1 MTSHTMQPPKA
12 LGLYDPRFEHDAC
25 GVGMVARLDNT
36 PTHEVVERGI
46 AALKNLEHRGASG
59 ADPCTGDGAG
69 ILMQMP
75 DELLRAVVEFELP
88 PPGAYGVLMC
98 FLPADDD
105 AHRARLEGLLER
117 TVCAEGHTVLGW
129 REVPVRPE
137 HTGEVAGAC
146 RPVIR
151 QLFVGAGP
159 LGAAGTG
166 HDGAGPQDAAGTG
179 SDGADAAGTGSDGV
193 GARGAPGEGFDQ
205 DAFERK
211 LYVIRRVCELN
222 PDGAGLYV
230 ASSSSRTLNYKG
242 MLISWQLADFYPDL
256 QDERCM
262 SALALVHS
270 RFSTNTFPSWEL
282 AHPYRTI
289 CHNGEINTV
298 MGNVNWMRARESELS
313 SELFGE
319 DLQKILPVVTPGN
332 SDSATFDN
340 VMELLLLAG
349 RSPAHAAMMMI
360 PEAYRDRED
369 LPAELVGFYAYHSCL
384 MEPWDGPA
392 SVAFTDGRVV
402 GATLDRNG
410 LRPGRWVETADGHV
424 VLGSETGILDVAPGE
439 IVRLGRLQPGK
450 LFLVDLERGR
460 IVEDG
465 EVKREVSTRRP
476 YREWYERSSV
486 SFDELEPSEQ
496 VTISDQPLHRR
507 QRAFGYSQEDL
518 RVLLSPMARD
528 GAEPIGSMGNDI
540 SLAVLSDQAPPLFSY
555 FKQLFAQVTNPPIDP
570 IREEI
575 VMSLETTLGSERNLF
590 EETPEHAHKLVL
602 ERPILLNRELE
613 TLRHVSH
620 ELFAARTI
628 DITWPVAEGAA
639 GMAAALERVCEQA
652 HDAISAG
659 VNIIVLSDRSL
670 GPRRAPIPSLLAVAS
685 VHHHLVREGTRLR
698 VGIVL
703 ESGEPREVHHFATL
717 IGYGASAINPYLL
730 LETLDELVIERRIT
744 GPGDGGGA
752 PVGAG
757 NASGR
762 APGAASSNSASSD
775 GAQWPGT
782 EELNQRLEEAAQN
795 TVKAI
800 GKGLLKTISKM
811 GISTIQSYRGAQIFE
826 AVGLEH
832 ELIDRHFTGTA
843 SRIGGVG
850 LDVLATEALE
860 RHARA
865 YPSPRDDLLPVGGVY
880 AWRRDGEHHMWNPET
895 IALVQHAVRAANGN
909 VMAALGGEADA
920 LAEVRDSDAN
930 AKYREYADAIN
941 EDAAR
946 KATLRGLLRFK
957 DPADPAGANGVDGPP
972 DGGAGADIDGMER
985 EAAHGDTGPRAAGG
999 GDDTTTTNIP
1009 CEPIP
1014 LDQVEPASEIVRRF
1028 CTGAMSLGS
1037 ISREA
1042 HETLAI
1048 AMNRLG
1054 GRSNTGEGGEDPARY
1069 QPDPNGDRRRSAIKQ
1084 VASGRFGV
1092 TIHYLVNADE
1102 LQIKMAQGAKPG
1114 EGGQLPGHKVDKY
1127 IGSIR
1132 HTTPGV
1138 GLISPPPHHD
1148 IYSIEDLKQ
1157 LIYDLRCSNPPT
1169 DTHAGAQVSVKL
1181 VAEVGVGTVAAG
1193 VSKANAD
1200 RVLISGHDGGTG
1212 ASPLS
1217 SIQAAGIPWEI
1228 GLAETQQTLLLN
1240 DLRSRIV
1247 VQTDG
1252 QLKTGRDV
1260 VIAAMLGADE
1270 MGFSTA
1276 PLIATGC
1283 IMMRACHLNTCPVGI
1298 ATQDPALRERFK
1310 GTPEHVVNFFF
1321 FVAEE
1326 VREILASLGLRSL
1339 DEAIGRVDL
1348 LEAQPA
1354 IEHWKARGVD
1364 LTHILTHVELP
1375 DDAPRRRVQPPPEV
1389 LSDALDWELVKRSA
1403 GAIER
1408 GERISFALP
1417 IRNVNRCVGG
1427 ILSSHIARAHGA
1439 AGLPEGSIEVS
1450 FEGSAGQSFGGWLA
1464 PGVTFT
1470 LWGDANDYTGKGL
1483 SGGVLAV
1490 RPRAGMAPE
1499 FKAQENVIVGN
1510 TLLYGAT
1517 AGRAF
1522 FRGLAG
1528 ERFAVRNSGA
1538 SAVVEGVGD
1547 HGCEYMTGGRVVVL
1561 GPTGRNFAAGMS
1573 GGVAYVLDE
1582 EGAFPKRCN
1591 MGMVGFETPEEADV
1605 AELRA
1610 LISEHARRTDSPVAE
1625 RVLAQWEELLARG
1638 AFVKVMPHDYR
1649 RVLREQAAEAQA
1661 AASSP
1666 ESPSPAVAA

>member
-1 MTSHTMQPPKA
+1 MTSQTLPSQA
-12 LGLYDPRFEHDAC
+12 AGLYDHRYEHDAC
-25 GVGMVARLDNT
+25 GVGMVARLDNQ
-36 PTHEVVERGI
+36 PTHEVVMRAL
-46 AALKNLEHRGASG
+46 AALENLEHRGASG
-59 ADPCTGDGAG
+59 ADPLTGDGAG

-75 DELLRAVVEFELP
+75 DELLRAVAGFELP
-88 PPGAYGVLMC
+88 PPGAYGVMMC
-98 FLPADDD
+98 FLPTE
-105 AHRARLEGLLER
+105 RAARERIEALLER
-117 TVCAEGHTVLGW
+117 TVEEEGQRLIGW
-129 REVPVRPE
+129 RDVPVRPE
-137 HTGEVAGAC
+137 HTGATAAAS
-146 RPVIR
+146 RPAIR
-151 QLFVGAGP
+151 QLFVGAAGVGVSGI
-159 LGAAGTG
+159 GAAGGGGDATA
-166 HDGAGPQDAAGTG
+166 DGVGALAGSR
-179 SDGADAAGTGSDGV
+179 SDGAD
-193 GARGAPGEGFDQ
+193 RPGFDQ

-211 LYVIRRVCELN
+211 LYVIRRVVEQAVAAST
-222 PDGAGLYV
+222 DADSGFYV
-230 ASSSSRTLNYKG
+230 TSGSSRTLNYKG
-242 MLISWQLADFYPDL
+242 MLISYQLAAFYPDL
-256 QDERCM
+256 RDERCK

-313 SELFGE
+313 SALFGE
-319 DLQKILPVVTPGN
+319 DLAKILPVVTPGN

-340 VMELLLLAG
+340 VLELLMLAG
-349 RSPAHAAMMMI
+349 RSLPHAVMMMI
-360 PEAYRDRED
+360 PEAFRGRAD
-369 LPAELVGFYAYHSCL
+369 LPEELKGFYAFHSCL

-410 LRPGRWVETADGHV
+410 LRPGRWVITRDGHV
-424 VLGSETGILDVAPGE
+424 VLGSEAGLLDVPARE
-439 IVRLGRLQPGK
+439 VVRLGRLQPGK
-450 LFLVDLERGR
+450 LFLVDLQQGR
-460 IVEDG
+460 VIDDG
-465 EVKREVSTRRP
+465 EVKHRIATQKP
-476 YREWYERSSV
+476 YGEWYARNAVRFAEI
-486 SFDELEPSEQ
+486 EPSEQ
-496 VTISDQPLHRR
+496 VTLSDQPLQRR
-507 QRAFGYSQEDL
+507 QRAFGYTQEDL
-518 RVLLSPMARD
+518 RVLLEPMARD
-528 GAEPIGSMGNDI
+528 AQEPIGSMGNDL

-575 VMSLETTLGSERNLF
+575 VMSLSTSLGTERNLF
-590 EETPEHAHKLVL
+590 DETPEHAHKLEL
-602 ERPILLNRELE
+602 EQPILLNRELE
-613 TLRHVSH
+613 TLRHISH
-620 ELFAARTI
+620 EVFSSRTLN
-628 DITWPVAEGAA
+628 ITWPVAEGTA
-639 GMAAALERVCEQA
+639 GMERALARVCEQA
-652 HDAISAG
+652 HEAIAEG
-659 VNIIVLSDRSL
+659 VNIIILSDRLL
-670 GPRRAPIPSLLAVAS
+670 GPAQAPIPSLLAVSS

-698 VGIVL
+698 AGIVL

-717 IGYGASAINPYLL
+717 IGYGASAINPYVM
-730 LETLDELVIERRIT
+730 LETLDQLVAQGRIAR
-744 GPGDGGGA
+744 PGGSGEA
-752 PVGAG
+752 PALSPV
-757 NASGR
+757 
-762 APGAASSNSASSD
+762 
-775 GAQWPGT
+775 
-782 EELNQRLEEAAQN
+782 EAANN

-826 AVGLEH
+826 AVGLDRA
-832 ELIDRHFTGTA
+832 LIDRHFTGTA

-850 LDVLATEALE
+850 LEVLAVEALE

-865 YPSPRDDLLPVGGVY
+865 YPEAGRPVDSLLPVGGVY

-895 IALVQHAVRAANGN
+895 IALVQHAVRSPIRGGAAEDG
-909 VMAALGGEADA
+909 VQAALGGDARAGAEA
-920 LAEVRDSDAN
+920 RDSPAFQ
-930 AKYREYADAIN
+930 KYREYAAAVND
-941 EDAAR
+941 DAAR
-946 KATLRGLLRFK
+946 RAALRGLLRF
-957 DPADPAGANGVDGPP
+957 DAEG
-972 DGGAGADIDGMER
+972 R
-985 EAAHGDTGPRAAGG
+985 Q
-999 GDDTTTTNIP
+999 
-1009 CEPIP
+1009 PIP
-1014 LDQVEPASEIVRRF
+1014 LEEVEPAKEIVRRF

-1054 GRSNTGEGGEDPARY
+1054 GRSNTGEGGEDPARFR
-1069 QPDPNGDRRRSAIKQ
+1069 PDANGDRRRSAIKQ

-1114 EGGQLPGHKVDKY
+1114 EGGQLPGHKVDAY

-1157 LIYDLRCSNPPT
+1157 LIYDLRCSNPS
-1169 DTHAGAQVSVKL
+1169 AQVSVKL
-1181 VAEVGVGTVAAG
+1181 VSEVGVGTVAAG

-1200 RVLISGHDGGTG
+1200 RVLIAGHDGGTG

-1260 VIAAMLGADE
+1260 VIAALLGADE

-1298 ATQDPALRERFK
+1298 ATQDPELRKRFE
-1310 GTPEHVVNFFF
+1310 GRPEHVVNFFF

-1326 VREILASLGLRSL
+1326 VREILASLGLRTL

-1348 LEAQPA
+1348 LSAERA

-1364 LTHILTHVELP
+1364 LTHILAQVELP
-1375 DDAPRRRVQPPPEV
+1375 QGSPRHRIEAPPSV
-1389 LSDALDWELVKRSA
+1389 LEDALDWELVERSRAVIEA
-1403 GAIER
+1403 GEPTLAELANRDGRPARTDTTSSESTGRPRVEID
-1408 GERISFALP
+1408 LP

-1427 ILSSHIARAHGA
+1427 ILSSHIARARGA
-1439 AGLPEGSIEVS
+1439 EGLPPDSIFVR
-1450 FEGSAGQSFGGWLA
+1450 FRGSAGQSFGGWLA
-1464 PGVTFT
+1464 PGVTFQ
-1470 LWGDANDYTGKGL
+1470 LEGDTNDYTGKGL
-1483 SGGVLAV
+1483 SGGVVSV
-1490 RPRAGMAPE
+1490 RPPREMSADFLAE
-1499 FKAQENVIVGN
+1499 ENVIVGN
-1510 TLLYGAT
+1510 TVLYGAT

-1538 SAVVEGVGD
+1538 WAVVEGVGD

-1573 GGVAYVLDE
+1573 GGIAYVLDE
-1582 EGAFPKRCN
+1582 LGAFPARCN
-1591 MGMVGFETPEEADV
+1591 MGMVGFEEISEAD
-1605 AELRA
+1605 AIELRA
-1610 LISEHARRTDSPVAE
+1610 MIEEHEQRTGSPVA
-1625 RVLAQWEELLARG
+1625 RDVLARFRELLAAG
-1638 AFVKVMPHDYR
+1638 GFVKVMPHDYK
-1649 RVLREQAAEAQA
+1649 RVLSTLSLTGTGEPAAAEVARAQA
-1661 AASSP
+1661 HAAGNGGAFAGSLG
-1666 ESPSPAVAA
+1666 AVAASGMAPAAEEESV

>member
-1 MTSHTMQPPKA
+1 MTSHITQPPRA
-12 LGLYDPRFEHDAC
+12 VGLYDPRFEHDAC
-25 GVGMVARLDNT
+25 GVGMVARLDNR
-36 PTHEVVERGI
+36 PTHEVITRAI
-46 AALKNLEHRGASG
+46 TALENLEHRGATG
-59 ADPCTGDGAG
+59 ADPGTGDGAG

-98 FLPADDD
+98 FLPTDPQA
-105 AHRARLEGLLER
+105 RGRLEALLER
-117 TVCAEGHTVLGW
+117 TVAAEGQRLLGW
-129 REVPVRPE
+129 RQVPADPE
-137 HTGEVAGAC
+137 QAGEVAGGC
-146 RPVIR
+146 RPEIR

-159 LGAAGTG
+159 E
-166 HDGAGPQDAAGTG
+166 Q
-179 SDGADAAGTGSDGV
+179 
-193 GARGAPGEGFDQ
+193 EGDQ

-211 LYVIRRVCELN
+211 LYVIRRVCELTAGE
-222 PDGAGLYV
+222 PGLYV
-230 ASSSSRTLNYKG
+230 TSSSSRTINYKG
-242 MLISWQLADFYPDL
+242 MLISYQLAAFYADL
-256 QDERCM
+256 RDERAK

-282 AHPYRTI
+282 AHPYRVI

-298 MGNVNWMRARESELS
+298 MGNVNWMRARESELR

-319 DLQKILPVVTPGN
+319 DLEKILPVVSPGN

-340 VMELLLLAG
+340 VLELLMLAG
-349 RSPAHAAMMMI
+349 RSLPHAAMMMI
-360 PEAYRDRED
+360 PEAYRGRKD
-369 LPAELVGFYAYHSCL
+369 LPEHLKGFYAFHACL

-410 LRPGRWVETADGHV
+410 LRPGRWVETTDGHV
-424 VLGSETGILDVAPGE
+424 VLGSESGLLDIPPEQVR
-439 IVRLGRLQPGK
+439 RLGRLQPGK

-460 IVEDG
+460 IVEDE
-465 EVKREVSTRRP
+465 EVKREVSTNRP
-476 YREWYERSSV
+476 YGEWYARHAVHFS
-486 SFDELEPSEQ
+486 ELPPSEQ
-496 VTISDQPLHRR
+496 VTLSSQPLRLR

-518 RVLLSPMARD
+518 RVLLAPMAID
-528 GAEPIGSMGNDI
+528 GAEPVGSMGNDL

-575 VMSLETTLGSERNLF
+575 VMSLATSLGNERNLF
-590 EETPEHAHKLVL
+590 DETPEHAHKLL
-602 ERPILLNRELE
+602 LDQPILLNRELE

-620 ELFAARTI
+620 DVYAADTI
-628 DITWPVAEGAA
+628 DITWPVAEGPTGISEAI
-639 GMAAALERVCEQA
+639 ERICRQA
-652 HDAISAG
+652 REAIARG
-659 VNIIVLSDRSL
+659 VNIIILSDRNL
-670 GPRRAPIPSLLAVAS
+670 GPRRVATPSLLAVAA
-685 VHHHLVREGTRLR
+685 VHHHLVLEGTRLR
-698 VGIVL
+698 AGIIV

-717 IGYGASAINPYLL
+717 IGYGASAVNPYLL
-730 LETLDELVIERRIT
+730 LETLDEMVVEGRIAA
-744 GPGDGGGA
+744 GA
-752 PVGAG
+752 SNGVQRP
-757 NASGR
+757 
-762 APGAASSNSASSD
+762 PSS
-775 GAQWPGT
+775 
-782 EELNQRLEEAAQN
+782 EELNDRLEQAAQN
-795 TVKAI
+795 VVKAV

-826 AVGLEH
+826 AVGLEQD
-832 ELIDRHFTGTA
+832 LIDTHFTGTA
-843 SRIGGVG
+843 SRIGGIG
-850 LDVLATEALE
+850 LEVLAIEALE

-865 YPSPRDDLLPVGGVY
+865 YPAPHDELLPVGGVY

-895 IALVQHAVRAANGN
+895 IALVQHAVRAANGD
-909 VMAALGGEADA
+909 VAAAIGGDAEAHRA
-920 LAEVRDSDAN
+920 VRESPAYQ
-930 AKYREYADAIN
+930 KYRDYARLVN

-946 KATLRGLLRFK
+946 RATLRGLLEI
-957 DPADPAGANGVDGPP
+957 G
-972 DGGAGADIDGMER
+972 GGA
-985 EAAHGDTGPRAAGG
+985 AAEGLQ
-999 GDDTTTTNIP
+999 
-1009 CEPIP
+1009 PIP
-1014 LDQVEPASEIVRRF
+1014 LDDVEPASEIVKRF

-1054 GRSNTGEGGEDPARY
+1054 GRSNTGEGGEDPSRFT
-1069 QPDPNGDRRRSAIKQ
+1069 PDSNGDRRRSAIKQ

-1157 LIYDLRCSNPPT
+1157 LIYDLRCSNPS
-1169 DTHAGAQVSVKL
+1169 AEVSVKL
-1181 VAEVGVGTVAAG
+1181 VSEVGVGTVAAG

-1200 RVLISGHDGGTG
+1200 RVLIAGHDGGTG

-1217 SIQAAGIPWEI
+1217 SIQAAGVPWEI

-1240 DLRSRIV
+1240 DLRSRIK

-1260 VIAAMLGADE
+1260 VVAAMLGADE

-1298 ATQDPALRERFK
+1298 ATQDPELRRRFK

-1339 DEAIGRVDL
+1339 DEATGRVDL
-1348 LEAQPA
+1348 LGVSTA
-1354 IEHWKARGVD
+1354 IDHWKARGVD
-1364 LTHILTHVELP
+1364 LTHILTHIELP
-1375 DDAPRRRVQPPPEV
+1375 EQAPRRRVEAPPAV
-1389 LSDALDWELVKRSA
+1389 LEDALDWQLVEAA
-1403 GAIER
+1403 GPAIDQLEPV
-1408 GERISFALP
+1408 SMALP
-1417 IRNVNRCVGG
+1417 IRNRNRCVGG
-1427 ILSSHIARAHGA
+1427 ILSSHVARKHGVK
-1439 AGLPEGSIEVS
+1439 GLPEDSIVVA

-1464 PGVTFT
+1464 PGITFT
-1470 LWGDANDYTGKGL
+1470 LSGDANDYAGKGL
-1483 SGGVLAV
+1483 SGGVFAI
-1490 RPRAGMAPE
+1490 RPREGMASDW
-1499 FKAQENVIVGN
+1499 KAEENVIVGN
-1510 TLLYGAT
+1510 TVLYGAT

-1573 GGVAYVLDE
+1573 GGVAYVLDADGTFAE
-1582 EGAFPKRCN
+1582 RCN
-1591 MGMVGFETPEEADV
+1591 MGMVGFDELAEAD
-1605 AELRA
+1605 AIELRA
-1610 LISEHARRTDSPVAE
+1610 MIEEHQRRTESPVAAS
-1625 RVLAQWEELLARG
+1625 VLGRWQELLDSN
-1638 AFVKVMPHDYR
+1638 AFVKVMPHDYK
-1649 RVLREQAAEAQA
+1649 RVLRELAEEEALARTA
-1661 AASSP
+1661 AANGR
-1666 ESPSPAVAA
+1666 PADGRTLDAVGGAGA

>member
-1 MTSHTMQPPKA
+1 MNSHNKQPPKA
-12 LGLYDPRFEHDAC
+12 VGLYDPRFEHDAC
-25 GVGMVARLDNT
+25 GVGMVARLDNR
-36 PTHEVVERGI
+36 PTHEVISRAI
-46 AALKNLEHRGASG
+46 TALENLEHRGASG

-75 DELLRAVVEFELP
+75 DELLRSAVDFELP
-88 PPGAYGVLMC
+88 PLGAYGVLMC
-98 FLPADDD
+98 FLPTDPA
-105 AHRARLEGLLER
+105 ARGRLEGLLEAIVR
-117 TVCAEGHTVLGW
+117 AEGQRLLGW
-129 REVPVRPE
+129 REVPVNAE
-137 HTGEVAGAC
+137 HTGEVAAAC

-151 QLFVGAGP
+151 QLFVGAG
-159 LGAAGTG
+159 AAQEN
-166 HDGAGPQDAAGTG
+166 D
-179 SDGADAAGTGSDGV
+179 
-193 GARGAPGEGFDQ
+193 R

-211 LYVIRRVCELN
+211 LYVIRRISDLTAQE
-222 PDGAGLYV
+222 PGLYV
-230 ASSSSRTLNYKG
+230 TSSSSRTINYKG
-242 MLISWQLADFYPDL
+242 MLISYQLAAFYSDL
-256 QDERCM
+256 RDERTR

-282 AHPYRTI
+282 AHPYRVI

-298 MGNVNWMRARESELS
+298 MGNVNWMRARESELR
-313 SELFGE
+313 SELFGD
-319 DLQKILPVVTPGN
+319 DLDKILPVVTPGN

-340 VMELLLLAG
+340 VLELLMLAG
-349 RSPAHAAMMMI
+349 RSLPHAAMMMI

-369 LPAELVGFYAYHSCL
+369 LPEYLKGFYAFHACL

-392 SVAFTDGRVV
+392 SVAFTDGRVA

-410 LRPGRWVETADGHV
+410 LRPGRWVETTDGHV
-424 VLGSETGILDVAPGE
+424 VLGSESGLLDIPPEQVL
-439 IVRLGRLQPGK
+439 RLGRLQPGK

-460 IVEDG
+460 VVEDE
-465 EVKREVSTRRP
+465 EVKREVATRRP
-476 YREWYERSSV
+476 YGEWYARNAVRFAELPPSS
-486 SFDELEPSEQ
+486 EKTL
-496 VTISDQPLHRR
+496 SDQPLRLR

-518 RVLLSPMARD
+518 RVLLAPMAIE
-528 GAEPIGSMGNDI
+528 GAEPVGSMGNDL

-575 VMSLETTLGSERNLF
+575 VMSLATSLGNERNLF
-590 EETPEHAHKLVL
+590 DETPEHAHKLL
-602 ERPILLNRELE
+602 LDQPILLNRELE

-620 ELFAARTI
+620 DVYAARTI
-628 DITWPVAEGAA
+628 DITWPVAEGPA
-639 GMAAALERVCEQA
+639 GMDAAIERICRQA
-652 HDAISAG
+652 REAIAAG
-659 VNIIVLSDRSL
+659 VNIIILSDRQL
-670 GPRRAPIPSLLAVAS
+670 GPRRAPIPSLLAVAA
-685 VHHHLVREGTRLR
+685 VHHHLVLQRTRLR
-698 VGIVL
+698 AGIIV

-730 LETLDELVIERRIT
+730 LETLDEMVAEGRIVRA
-744 GPGDGGGA
+744 GADGTAVALGA
-752 PVGAG
+752 
-757 NASGR
+757 
-762 APGAASSNSASSD
+762 
-775 GAQWPGT
+775 
-782 EELNQRLEEAAQN
+782 EEAAQN
-795 TVKAI
+795 LVKAI

-826 AVGLEH
+826 AVGLER
-832 ELIDRHFTGTA
+832 ELIDTHFTYTA

-850 LDVLATEALE
+850 VEVLAREALE

-865 YPSPRDDLLPVGGVY
+865 YPAGGRDVDSLLPVGGVY

-895 IALVQHAVRAANGN
+895 IALVQQAVRAANGD
-909 VMAALGGEADA
+909 VGAALKGDGDA
-920 LAEVRDSDAN
+920 YQAVRESPAF
-930 AKYREYADAIN
+930 AQYREYARMVN

-946 KATLRGLLRFK
+946 RATLRGLLQI
-957 DPADPAGANGVDGPP
+957 GTDGQGSASEPG
-972 DGGAGADIDGMER
+972 GGAGGRAIAIDE
-985 EAAHGDTGPRAAGG
+985 
-999 GDDTTTTNIP
+999 
-1009 CEPIP
+1009 
-1014 LDQVEPASEIVRRF
+1014 VEPASEIVKRF

-1069 QPDPNGDRRRSAIKQ
+1069 TPDENGDRRRSAIKQ

-1114 EGGQLPGHKVDKY
+1114 EGGQLPGHKVDSY

-1132 HTTPGV
+1132 HTMPGV

-1157 LIYDLRCSNPPT
+1157 LIYDLRCANPQ
-1169 DTHAGAQVSVKL
+1169 AQVSVKL
-1181 VAEVGVGTVAAG
+1181 VSEVGVGTVAAG

-1200 RVLISGHDGGTG
+1200 RVLIAGHDGGTG

-1217 SIQAAGIPWEI
+1217 SIQAAGVPWEI

-1298 ATQDPALRERFK
+1298 ATQDKELRKRFK

-1348 LEAQPA
+1348 LGASEA
-1354 IEHWKARGVD
+1354 IDHWKARGVD
-1364 LTHILTHVELP
+1364 LTHILTHIELP
-1375 DDAPRRRVQPPPEV
+1375 EDAVRRRVEPPPEV
-1389 LSDALDWELVKRSA
+1389 LQDALDWQLVELA
-1403 GAIER
+1403 EPALQR
-1408 GERISFALP
+1408 GERVEAELA
-1417 IRNVNRCVGG
+1417 IRNRNRCVGG
-1427 ILSSHIARAHGA
+1427 ILSSHIAQRHGA
-1439 AGLPEGSIEVS
+1439 EGLPEDSIAVD
-1450 FEGSAGQSFGGWLA
+1450 FEGSAGQSFAGWLA

-1470 LWGDANDYTGKGL
+1470 LRGDAQDYAGKGL
-1483 SGGVLAV
+1483 SGGVFAI
-1490 RPRAGMAPE
+1490 RPREGMGE
-1499 FKAQENVIVGN
+1499 HFKAEQNVIVGN
-1510 TLLYGAT
+1510 TVLYGAT

-1538 SAVVEGVGD
+1538 RAVVEGVGD

-1561 GPTGRNFAAGMS
+1561 GATGRNFAAGMS

-1582 EGAFPKRCN
+1582 QGTFAKRCN
-1591 MGMVGFETPEEADV
+1591 MGMVGFEALSGSDV
-1605 AELRA
+1605 IELRE
-1610 LISEHARRTDSPVAE
+1610 LVEEHLRRTGSPVAA
-1625 RVLAQWEELLARG
+1625 RVLAEWQQLLGKG
-1638 AFVKVMPHDYR
+1638 AFVKVMPHDYK
-1649 RVLREQAAEAQA
+1649 RVLRERAAAAAEVLAARAAENGGLA
-1661 AASSP
+1661 AARSLD
-1666 ESPSPAVAA
+1666 AVGETGA

>member
-1 MTSHTMQPPKA
+1 MNSHIKQPPKA
-12 LGLYDPRFEHDAC
+12 VGLYDPRFEHDAC
-25 GVGMVARLDNT
+25 GVGMVARLDNV
-36 PTHEVVERGI
+36 PTHDVITRAI
-46 AALKNLEHRGASG
+46 MALENLEHRGATG

-75 DELLRAVVEFELP
+75 DELMRAVADFELP
-88 PPGAYGVLMC
+88 APGCYGVLMC
-98 FLPADDD
+98 FLPTEQAP
-105 AHRARLEGLLER
+105 RERLEALLER
-117 TVCAEGHTVLGW
+117 IVLEEGQELLGW
-129 REVPVRPE
+129 RDVPIDE
-137 HTGEVAGAC
+137 QHMGEVAAAC

-151 QLFVGAGP
+151 QLFVGAGN
-159 LGAAGTG
+159 A
-166 HDGAGPQDAAGTG
+166 Q
-179 SDGADAAGTGSDGV
+179 
-193 GARGAPGEGFDQ
+193 RGDQ

-211 LYVIRRVCELN
+211 LYVIRRISDLTAQE
-222 PDGAGLYV
+222 PGLYV
-230 ASSSSRTLNYKG
+230 SSSSSRTINYKG
-242 MLISWQLADFYPDL
+242 MLISYQLGKFYTDL
-256 QDERCM
+256 SDERIK

-282 AHPYRTI
+282 AHPYRVI

-298 MGNVNWMRARESELS
+298 MGNVNWMRARESELH

-319 DLQKILPVVTPGN
+319 DLEKILPVVTPGN

-340 VMELLLLAG
+340 VLELLMLAG
-349 RSPAHAAMMMI
+349 RSLPHAAMMMI
-360 PEAYRDRED
+360 PEAYRDRDD
-369 LPAELVGFYAYHSCL
+369 LPDYLKGFYAFHSCI

-410 LRPGRWVETADGHV
+410 LRPGRWVETTDGYV
-424 VLGSETGILDVAPGE
+424 VLGSESGLLDVPPE
-439 IVRLGRLQPGK
+439 QVRRLGRLRPGK

-460 IVEDG
+460 IVEDE
-465 EVKREVSTRRP
+465 EVKREVSTQHP
-476 YREWYERSSV
+476 YGEWYARNAV
-486 SFDELEPSEQ
+486 AFGDLPPSEQ
-496 VTISDQPLHRR
+496 VTLSDQPLHLR

-518 RVLLSPMARD
+518 RVLLTPMAVD
-528 GAEPIGSMGNDI
+528 GAEPVGSMGNDI

-575 VMSLETTLGSERNLF
+575 VMSLATSLGNERNLF
-590 EETPEHAHKLVL
+590 EETPEHAHKLL
-602 ERPILLNRELE
+602 LDQPILLNRELE
-613 TLRHVSH
+613 TLRHVDH
-620 ELFAARTI
+620 DVYAARTI
-628 DITWPVAEGAA
+628 DITWPVAEGRA
-639 GMAAALERVCEQA
+639 GMSDAIERICRQAREAIAERV
-652 HDAISAG
+652 
-659 VNIIVLSDRSL
+659 NIVILSDRQL
-670 GPRRAPIPSLLAVAS
+670 GPRRAPIPSLLAAAA
-685 VHHHLVREGTRLR
+685 VHHHLVLEGTRLR
-698 VGIVL
+698 IGIIL

-717 IGYGASAINPYLL
+717 IGYGVSAINPYLM
-730 LETLDELVIERRIT
+730 LETLDALVAEGRVVRAAA
-744 GPGDGGGA
+744 DGTA
-752 PVGAG
+752 AVL
-757 NASGR
+757 SGE
-762 APGAASSNSASSD
+762 D
-775 GAQWPGT
+775 
-782 EELNQRLEEAAQN
+782 AAQN
-795 TVKAI
+795 VVKAI

-826 AVGLEH
+826 AVGLDR
-832 ELIDRHFTGTA
+832 ELIDKHFTYTA

-850 LDVLATEALE
+850 VDVLAAEALE

-865 YPSPRDDLLPVGGVY
+865 YPPRGGAREELLPVGGVY

-895 IALVQHAVRAANGN
+895 IALVQQAVRSANGDVRAALTGDS
-909 VMAALGGEADA
+909 EAYA
-920 LAEVRDSDAN
+920 VVRESPAFE
-930 AKYREYADAIN
+930 KYREYARMVN

-946 KATLRGLLRFK
+946 RATLRGLLQIG
-957 DPADPAGANGVDGPP
+957 DANAPAQA
-972 DGGAGADIDGMER
+972 
-985 EAAHGDTGPRAAGG
+985 
-999 GDDTTTTNIP
+999 
-1009 CEPIP
+1009 IP
-1014 LDQVEPASEIVRRF
+1014 LEEVEPASEIVKRF

-1054 GRSNTGEGGEDPARY
+1054 GRSNTGEGGEDPSRFT
-1069 QPDPNGDRRRSAIKQ
+1069 PDANGDRRRSAIKQ

-1114 EGGQLPGHKVDKY
+1114 EGGQLPGHKVDAY

-1157 LIYDLRCSNPPT
+1157 LIYDLRCSNPK
-1169 DTHAGAQVSVKL
+1169 AQVSVKL
-1181 VAEVGVGTVAAG
+1181 VSEVGVGTVAAG

-1200 RVLISGHDGGTG
+1200 RVLIAGHDGGTG

-1240 DLRSRIV
+1240 DLRSRII

-1298 ATQDPALRERFK
+1298 ATQDPELRKRFK

-1339 DEAIGRVDL
+1339 DEATGRVDL
-1348 LEAQPA
+1348 LGVSDA

-1364 LTHILTHVELP
+1364 LTHILTNIELP
-1375 DDAPRRRVQPPPEV
+1375 QDAPRRRVEAPPEV
-1389 LSDALDWELVKRSA
+1389 LGDALDWELVELAQPALEQREPVSL
-1403 GAIER
+1403 
-1408 GERISFALP
+1408 SLP
-1417 IRNVNRCVGG
+1417 IRNRNRCVGG
-1427 ILSSHIARAHGA
+1427 ILSSYIAQRHGA
-1439 AGLPEGSIEVS
+1439 DGLPEDSIVVE

-1470 LWGDANDYTGKGL
+1470 LRGDAQDYAGKGL
-1483 SGGVLAV
+1483 SGGVFAI
-1490 RPRAGMAPE
+1490 RPREGMGE
-1499 FKAQENVIVGN
+1499 HFKAEQNVIVGN
-1510 TLLYGAT
+1510 TVLYGAT

-1538 SAVVEGVGD
+1538 WAVVEGIGD

-1573 GGVAYVLDE
+1573 GGLAYVLDE
-1582 EGAFPKRCN
+1582 DGTFAARCN
-1591 MGMVGFETPEEADV
+1591 MGMVGFEQPSEAD
-1605 AELRA
+1605 AIELRA
-1610 LISEHARRTDSPVAE
+1610 MVEEHLRRTDSAVAA
-1625 RVLAQWEELLARG
+1625 RVLQEWNLLLGRG
-1638 AFVKVMPHDYR
+1638 AFVKVMPHDYK
-1649 RVLREQAAEAQA
+1649 RVLRELAEEEAL
-1661 AASSP
+1661 ASSASGNGRPAP
-1666 ESPSPAVAA
+1666 ERPLDPVGDTGA

>member
-1 MTSHTMQPPKA
+1 MTSHNKQPPRA
-12 LGLYDPRFEHDAC
+12 VGLYDPRFEHDAC
-25 GVGMVARLDNT
+25 GVGMVARLDNR
-36 PTHEVVERGI
+36 PTHEVI
-46 AALKNLEHRGASG
+46 ARAITALENLEHRGATG

-75 DELLRAVVEFELP
+75 DELLRAVVGFELP

-98 FLPADDD
+98 FLPTD
-105 AHRARLEGLLER
+105 ASARGRLEALLEQAVHGSGQR
-117 TVCAEGHTVLGW
+117 LLGW
-129 REVPVRPE
+129 REVPIEEE
-137 HTGEVAGAC
+137 HTGEVAAGC

-159 LGAAGTG
+159 AE
-166 HDGAGPQDAAGTG
+166 Q
-179 SDGADAAGTGSDGV
+179 S
-193 GARGAPGEGFDQ
+193 DQ

-211 LYVIRRVCELN
+211 LYVIRRICELTAEE
-222 PDGAGLYV
+222 PGLYV

-242 MLISWQLADFYPDL
+242 MLISHQLAAFYPDL
-256 QDERCM
+256 RDERTK

-282 AHPYRTI
+282 AHPYRVI

-319 DLQKILPVVTPGN
+319 DLEKILPVVAPGN

-340 VMELLLLAG
+340 VLELLMLAG
-349 RSPAHAAMMMI
+349 RSLPHAAMMMI
-360 PEAYRDRED
+360 PEAYRNRED
-369 LPAELVGFYAYHSCL
+369 LPDYLKGFYAFHACL

-410 LRPGRWVETADGHV
+410 LRPGRWVETTDGHV
-424 VLGSETGILDVAPGE
+424 VLGSESGLLDIPPAEVR
-439 IVRLGRLQPGK
+439 RLGRLQPGK

-460 IVEDG
+460 VVEDE

-476 YREWYERSSV
+476 YGEWFARNAV
-486 SFDELEPSEQ
+486 RFAELPPSEE
-496 VTISDQPLHRR
+496 VTLSNQPLRLR

-518 RVLLSPMARD
+518 RVLLAPMASD
-528 GAEPIGSMGNDI
+528 AAEPVGSMGNDL
-540 SLAVLSDQAPPLFSY
+540 SLAVLSDQAPALFSY

-575 VMSLETTLGSERNLF
+575 VMSLATSLGNERNLF
-590 EETPEHAHKLVL
+590 DETPEHAHKLL
-602 ERPILLNRELE
+602 LDQPILLNRELE

-620 ELFAARTI
+620 DVYKARTI
-628 DITWPVAEGAA
+628 DITWPVPDGADESAGAA
-639 GMAAALERVCEQA
+639 MSEAIERICRQA
-652 HDAISAG
+652 REAIAEH
-659 VNIIVLSDRSL
+659 VNILILSDRQI
-670 GPRRAPIPSLLAVAS
+670 GPRRAPIPSLLAVAA
-685 VHHHLVREGTRLR
+685 VHHHLVLEGTRLR
-698 VGIVL
+698 AGIIL

-717 IGYGASAINPYLL
+717 IGYGASAVNPYLL
-730 LETLDELVIERRIT
+730 LETLDEMVLEGRIAT
-744 GPGDGGGA
+744 SGP
-752 PVGAG
+752 
-757 NASGR
+757 
-762 APGAASSNSASSD
+762 D
-775 GAQWPGT
+775 GAQVPVSAEG
-782 EELNQRLEEAAQN
+782 AAQN
-795 TVKAI
+795 LVKAI

-826 AVGLEH
+826 AVGLEKK
-832 ELIDRHFTGTA
+832 LIDTHFTGTA

-865 YPSPRDDLLPVGGVY
+865 YPAAHDELLPVGGVY

-895 IALVQHAVRAANGN
+895 IALVQQAVRAANGD
-909 VMAALGGEADA
+909 VGAALAGDGEAHEA
-920 LAEVRDSDAN
+920 VRGSA
-930 AKYREYADAIN
+930 AFEKYREYSREVN
-941 EDAAR
+941 ETAAR
-946 KATLRGLLRFK
+946 QATLRGLLEI
-957 DPADPAGANGVDGPP
+957 GDGSH
-972 DGGAGADIDGMER
+972 
-985 EAAHGDTGPRAAGG
+985 EA
-999 GDDTTTTNIP
+999 
-1009 CEPIP
+1009 IP
-1014 LDQVEPASEIVRRF
+1014 LEQVEPASEIVKRF

-1054 GRSNTGEGGEDPARY
+1054 GRSNTGEGGEDPSRY
-1069 QPDPNGDRRRSAIKQ
+1069 VPDANGDRRRSAIKQ

-1114 EGGQLPGHKVDKY
+1114 EGGQLPGHKVDSY

-1169 DTHAGAQVSVKL
+1169 EQHRGAQVSVKL

-1217 SIQAAGIPWEI
+1217 SIQSAGVPWEI

-1240 DLRSRIV
+1240 NLRSRIT

-1298 ATQDPALRERFK
+1298 ATQDPELRKRFK

-1339 DEAIGRVDL
+1339 DEAVGRVDL
-1348 LEAQPA
+1348 LGVGPA
-1354 IEHWKARGVD
+1354 IDHWKARGVD
-1364 LTHILTHVELP
+1364 LTHILTHIELP
-1375 DDAPRRRVQPPPEV
+1375 EDAPRRRVEPPPAV
-1389 LSDALDWELVKRSA
+1389 LEDALDWQLVESA
-1403 GAIER
+1403 RPALER
-1408 GERISFALP
+1408 RDRVSFALG
-1417 IRNVNRCVGG
+1417 IRNRNRCVGG
-1427 ILSSHIARAHGA
+1427 ILSSHVARRFGA
-1439 AGLPEGSIEVS
+1439 EGLPEDSIAVD
-1450 FEGSAGQSFGGWLA
+1450 FEGSAGQSFAGWLA
-1464 PGVTFT
+1464 PGITFT
-1470 LWGDANDYTGKGL
+1470 LRGDAQDYAGKGL
-1483 SGGVLAV
+1483 SGGVFAV
-1490 RPRAGMAPE
+1490 RPREGMGPH
-1499 FKAQENVIVGN
+1499 FKAEENVIVGN
-1510 TLLYGAT
+1510 TVLYGAT
-1517 AGRAF
+1517 GGRAF

-1538 SAVVEGVGD
+1538 WAVVEGVGD
-1547 HGCEYMTGGRVVVL
+1547 HCCEYMTGGRVVVL
-1561 GPTGRNFAAGMS
+1561 GRTGRNFAAGMS
-1573 GGVAYVLDE
+1573 GGAAYVLDE
-1582 EGAFPKRCN
+1582 DGSFPDRCN
-1591 MGMVGFETPEEADV
+1591 MGMVGFEEPSEAD
-1605 AELRA
+1605 AIELRA
-1610 LISEHARRTDSPVAE
+1610 MIEEHLRRTGSPVAA
-1625 RVLAQWEELLARG
+1625 RVLGEWDELLARA
-1638 AFVKVMPHDYR
+1638 AFVKVMPHDYK
-1649 RVLREQAAEAQA
+1649 RVLLELAEDEARAALAGENGNLS
-1661 AASSP
+1661 ASRP
-1666 ESPSPAVAA
+1666 LDAVGETGT

>member
-1 MTSHTMQPPKA
+1 MTTHTMQPPKA
-12 LGLYDPRFEHDAC
+12 VGLYDPRFEHDAC

-88 PPGAYGVLMC
+88 PAGRYGVLMC
-98 FLPADDD
+98 FLPAGDGS
-105 AHRARLEGLLER
+105 RRTRLQELLER
-117 TVCAEGHTVLGW
+117 TVLAEGQTVLGW
-129 REVPVRPE
+129 REVPVAPE

-146 RPVIR
+146 RPEIR

-159 LGAAGTG
+159 EQA
-166 HDGAGPQDAAGTG
+166 
-179 SDGADAAGTGSDGV
+179 S
-193 GARGAPGEGFDQ
+193 DQ

-211 LYVIRRVCELN
+211 LYVIRRVCELS
-222 PDGAGLYV
+222 PEGEGLYV

-242 MLISWQLADFYPDL
+242 MLISWQLAEFYPDL
-256 QDERCM
+256 QDERCA

-313 SELFGE
+313 SELFGS

-369 LPAELVGFYAYHSCL
+369 LPADLVGFYAYHACL

-424 VLGSETGILDVAPGE
+424 VLGSETGMLDVAPSE
-439 IVRLGRLQPGK
+439 IKRLGRLQPGK
-450 LFLVDLERGR
+450 LFLVDLQRGR

-465 EVKREVSTRRP
+465 EVKRALSTRRP
-476 YREWYERSSV
+476 YREWFQRSSV
-486 SFDELEPSEQ
+486 AFDELDPSEQ

-507 QRAFGYSQEDL
+507 QRAFGFTQEDL

-590 EETPEHAHKLVL
+590 EETPAHAHKLVL

-620 ELFAARTI
+620 ELFKATTI
-628 DITWPVAEGAA
+628 DITFSVAEGAD
-639 GMAAALERVCEQA
+639 GMLTALDRVCEQA
-652 HDAISAG
+652 HDAISEG
-659 VNIIVLSDRSL
+659 VNIIVLSDRSI

-717 IGYGASAINPYLL
+717 IGYGASAINPYLM
-730 LETLDELVIERRIT
+730 LETLDELVIEGRI
-744 GPGDGGGA
+744 A
-752 PVGAG
+752 PADADGAG
-757 NASGR
+757 PPRG
-762 APGAASSNSASSD
+762 
-775 GAQWPGT
+775 
-782 EELNQRLEEAAQN
+782 EELNAQLEQAAQN
-795 TVKAI
+795 TIKAI

-826 AVGLEH
+826 AVGLER
-832 ELIDRHFTGTA
+832 ELIERHFTGTA

-850 LDVLATEALE
+850 LEVLATEALE

-865 YPSPRDDLLPVGGVY
+865 YPAPEDDLLPVGGVY

-909 VMAALGGEADA
+909 VAAALTGEAQA
-920 LAEVRDSDAN
+920 LEEVRSSDAY
-930 AKYREYADAIN
+930 AKYQEYARAIN

-946 KATLRGLLRFK
+946 KATLRGLLEF
-957 DPADPAGANGVDGPP
+957 
-972 DGGAGADIDGMER
+972 
-985 EAAHGDTGPRAAGG
+985 GPREDGAAVR
-999 GDDTTTTNIP
+999 
-1009 CEPIP
+1009 EPIV
-1014 LDQVEPASEIVRRF
+1014 LEEVEPASEIVRRF

-1054 GRSNTGEGGEDPARY
+1054 GRSNTGEGGEDPARFT
-1069 QPDPNGDRRRSAIKQ
+1069 PDPNGDRRRSAIKQ

-1092 TIHYLVNADE
+1092 TINYLVNADE

-1114 EGGQLPGHKVDKY
+1114 EGGQLPGGKVDSY

-1169 DTHAGAQVSVKL
+1169 DESLGAQVSVKL

-1217 SIQAAGIPWEI
+1217 SIQAAGVPWEI

-1298 ATQDPALRERFK
+1298 ATQDPVLRERFK

-1326 VREILASLGLRSL
+1326 VREILAALGLRSL

-1348 LEAQPA
+1348 LHAQPA

-1364 LTHILTHVELP
+1364 LTHILTHIELSE
-1375 DDAPRRRVQPPPEV
+1375 DAPRRRIEPPPAV
-1389 LSDALDWELVKRSA
+1389 LADALDWELVRRSA

-1408 GERISFALP
+1408 GERVRIELP

-1439 AGLPEGSIEVS
+1439 AGLPEGSIEVE

-1470 LWGDANDYTGKGL
+1470 LRGDANDYTGKGL

-1490 RPRAGMAPE
+1490 RPREGMASE
-1499 FKAQENVIVGN
+1499 FVAEENVIVGN

-1517 AGRAF
+1517 GGRAF

-1547 HGCEYMTGGRVVVL
+1547 HGCEYMTGGCVVVL
-1561 GPTGRNFAAGMS
+1561 GLTGRNFAAGMS
-1573 GGVAYVLDE
+1573 GGIAYVLDQD
-1582 EGAFPKRCN
+1582 GDFAKRCN
-1591 MGMVGFETPEEADV
+1591 MGMVGFEVPSPEDA

-1610 LISEHARRTDSPVAE
+1610 LISEHGERTDSPVAA
-1625 RVLAQWEELLARG
+1625 RVLAEFDELLAKG
-1638 AFVKVMPHDYR
+1638 AFVKVMPHDYK
-1649 RVLREQAAEAQA
+1649 RVLAEQAVEAQT
-1661 AASSP
+1661 
-1666 ESPSPAVAA
+1666 PSPAVAA

>member
-1 MTSHTMQPPKA
+1 MNPHNKQPPQA
-12 LGLYDPRFEHDAC
+12 VGLYDPSYEHDAC
-25 GVGMVARLDNT
+25 GVGMVARLDNE
-36 PTHEVVERGI
+36 PTHDVVTR
-46 AALKNLEHRGASG
+46 AVTALENLEHRGANG
-59 ADPCTGDGAG
+59 ADPLTGDGAG

-75 DELLRAVVEFELP
+75 DELMRAVVDFELP
-88 PPGAYGVLMC
+88 PPGQYGVLMC
-98 FLPADDD
+98 FLPTDEVE
-105 AHRARLEGLLER
+105 RAGIERLLE
-117 TVCAEGHTVLGW
+117 HTVQDEGQRLLGW
-129 REVPVRPE
+129 RDVPVDPSQA
-137 HTGEVAGAC
+137 GEVAGAC
-146 RPVIR
+146 RPMIR

-159 LGAAGTG
+159 EHAG
-166 HDGAGPQDAAGTG
+166 
-179 SDGADAAGTGSDGV
+179 
-193 GARGAPGEGFDQ
+193 DQ
-205 DAFERK
+205 DSFERK
-211 LYVIRRVCELN
+211 LYVIRRVCELASDA
-222 PDGAGLYV
+222 PGLYI

-242 MLISWQLADFYPDL
+242 MLISFQLAAFYPDL
-256 QDERCM
+256 KDERCK

-282 AHPYRTI
+282 AHPYRVI

-298 MGNVNWMRARESELS
+298 RGNVNWMRARESELR

-319 DLQKILPVVTPGN
+319 DLPKILPVVSAGN

-340 VMELLLLAG
+340 VLELLMLGG
-349 RSPAHAAMMMI
+349 RSLPHAAMMMI

-369 LPAELVGFYAYHSCL
+369 LPEDLKGFYAYHACL

-410 LRPGRWVETADGHV
+410 LRPGRWVETTDGHV
-424 VLGSETGILDVAPGE
+424 VLGSEIGLLDIPPE
-439 IVRLGRLQPGK
+439 QIRRLGRLQPGK

-460 IVEDG
+460 IVEDE
-465 EVKREVSTRRP
+465 EVKRAVSTRRP
-476 YREWYERSSV
+476 YREWYERNAVPFS
-486 SFDELEPSEQ
+486 ELEPSDQ
-496 VTISDQPLHRR
+496 VTISDQPLRTR
-507 QRAFGYSQEDL
+507 QRAFGFSQEDL
-518 RVLLSPMARD
+518 RVLLTPMARD
-528 GAEPIGSMGNDI
+528 GAEPVGSMGNDL
-540 SLAVLSDQAPPLFSY
+540 SLAVFSEQAPPLFSY

-575 VMSLETTLGSERNLF
+575 VMSLATTLGSEKNLF

-602 ERPILLNRELE
+602 NQPILLNRELE
-613 TLRHVSH
+613 TLRHVDH
-620 ELFAARTI
+620 DVFAARTI
-628 DITWPVAEGAA
+628 NTTWSLEQGPD
-639 GMAAALERVCEQA
+639 GMAEALDRICREASEAIEER
-652 HDAISAG
+652 
-659 VNIIVLSDRSL
+659 VNIIVLSDRL
-670 GPRRAPIPSLLAVAS
+670 VGPRRVPVPSLLTVAA

-698 VGIVL
+698 AGIIL

-717 IGYGASAINPYLL
+717 IGYGAVAINPYLM
-730 LETLDELVIERRIT
+730 LETLDDMVLNQKAIKRA
-744 GPGDGGGA
+744 GPDGGEVAIGA
-752 PVGAG
+752 V
-757 NASGR
+757 
-762 APGAASSNSASSD
+762 
-775 GAQWPGT
+775 
-782 EELNQRLEEAAQN
+782 EAAEN
-795 TVKAI
+795 VVKAL
-800 GKGLLKTISKM
+800 GKALLKTISKM
-811 GISTIQSYRGAQIFE
+811 GISTIQSYCGAQIFE
-826 AVGLEH
+826 AVGLAPEVI
-832 ELIDRHFTGTA
+832 ERFFTGTA

-850 LDVLATEALE
+850 LDVLATEAIE

-865 YPSPRDDLLPVGGVY
+865 YPVPQDELLPVGGVY
-880 AWRRDGEHHMWNPET
+880 AWRRDGEHHQWNPET

-909 VMAALGGEADA
+909 VGAALRGDGEAYE
-920 LAEVRDSDAN
+920 EVRSSA
-930 AKYREYADAIN
+930 AFEKYREYAKMIN
-941 EDAAR
+941 EDASR
-946 KATLRGLLRFK
+946 KATLRGLLK
-957 DPADPAGANGVDGPP
+957 IGPSAP
-972 DGGAGADIDGMER
+972 GSR
-985 EAAHGDTGPRAAGG
+985 
-999 GDDTTTTNIP
+999 
-1009 CEPIP
+1009 EPIA
-1014 LDQVEPASEIVRRF
+1014 LDQVEPAGEIVKRF

-1037 ISREA
+1037 ISRES

-1054 GRSNTGEGGEDPARY
+1054 GRSNTGEGGEDPSRFT
-1069 QPDPNGDRRRSAIKQ
+1069 PDANGDRRRSAIKQ

-1114 EGGQLPGHKVDKY
+1114 EGGQLPGHKVDSY

-1157 LIYDLRCSNPPT
+1157 LIYDLRCANPE
-1169 DTHAGAQVSVKL
+1169 AEVSVKL
-1181 VAEVGVGTVAAG
+1181 VSEVGVGTVAAG

-1200 RVLISGHDGGTG
+1200 RVLIAGHDGGTG

-1217 SIQAAGIPWEI
+1217 SIQSAGIPWEI

-1240 DLRSRIV
+1240 DLRSRIK

-1298 ATQDPALRERFK
+1298 ATQDPELRKRFK

-1348 LEAQPA
+1348 LSVREA
-1354 IEHWKARGVD
+1354 IDHWKARGVD
-1364 LTHILTHVELP
+1364 LTHILKHIELP
-1375 DDAPRRRVQPPPEV
+1375 DGTARHRVEPPPAV
-1389 LSDALDWELVKRSA
+1389 LEDALDWELV
-1403 GAIER
+1403 ER
-1408 GERISFALP
+1408 AETVLATPGDPALDGRARIAGERLQIELP
-1417 IRNVNRCVGG
+1417 IRNRNRCVGG
-1427 ILSSHIARAHGA
+1427 ILSSRIARERGA
-1439 AGLPEGSIEVS
+1439 DGLPEDSIVVD
-1450 FEGSAGQSFGGWLA
+1450 FEGSAGQSFAGWLA

-1470 LWGDANDYTGKGL
+1470 LHGDANDYAGKGL
-1483 SGGVLAV
+1483 SGGTVAV
-1490 RPRAGMAPE
+1490 RPREGMDEQFVAE
-1499 FKAQENVIVGN
+1499 QNVIVGN
-1510 TLLYGAT
+1510 TVLYGAT
-1517 AGRAF
+1517 RGRAF

-1547 HGCEYMTGGRVVVL
+1547 HCCEYMTGGRVVVL

-1582 EGAFPKRCN
+1582 RGDFAERCN
-1591 MGMVGFETPEEADV
+1591 MGMVGFEAPSAEDAS
-1605 AELRA
+1605 ELRE
-1610 LISEHARRTDSPVAE
+1610 LIEEHARRTGSPVAA
-1625 RVLAQWEELLARG
+1625 RVLGAFDELLARG
-1638 AFVKVMPHDYR
+1638 VFVKVMPHDYK
-1649 RVLREQAAEAQA
+1649 RVLAERAQEQLAV
-1661 AASSP
+1661 
-1666 ESPSPAVAA
+1666 PA